1 MTTWESQLQD
11 YSYKL
16 FFCVHG
22 TVHPYNIVL
31 VNNQREAAFVLLG
44 LLSLHS
50 NIIVTRKDVLIWCKK
65 EDHHTT
71 LSSWTPK
78 PHCTQIQRTYT
89 SRNRTSPHTH
99 WLTHTGG
106 CHYSFVYYF
115 WRWTR
120 TAPETCRVIINQVK
134 QKLHLVGY
142 LLIQSLLSAY
152 HSAYSLYLEMISN
165 VPLYHSFLHY
175 AV

>member
-71 LSSWTPK
+71 LSSWTPR
-78 PHCTQIQRTYT
+78 PQCTQIQRTYT
-89 SRNRTSPHTH
+89 TRKK
-99 WLTHTGG
+99 
-106 CHYSFVYYF
+106 VYILICINYMF
-115 WRWTR
+115 RPTV
-120 TAPETCRVIINQVK
+120 AIIRFITD
-134 QKLHLVGY
+134 LRGSHISGWGY
-142 LLIQSLLSAY
+142 
-152 HSAYSLYLEMISN
+152 
-165 VPLYHSFLHY
+165 
-175 AV
+175 

>member
-50 NIIVTRKDVLIWCKK
+50 NIIVTRKDVLIWC
-65 EDHHTT
+65 HSVTVR
-71 LSSWTPK
+71 LVYI
-78 PHCTQIQRTYT
+78 QI
-89 SRNRTSPHTH
+89 SPGH
-99 WLTHTGG
+99 
-106 CHYSFVYYF
+106 
-115 WRWTR
+115 
-120 TAPETCRVIINQVK
+120 I
-134 QKLHLVGY
+134 
-142 LLIQSLLSAY
+142 
-152 HSAYSLYLEMISN
+152 
-165 VPLYHSFLHY
+165 
-175 AV
+175 